1 MKLVLAVAV
10 GGAVGAVTRF
20 WIANQLIRLVGTEFP
35 LGTILVNILGSFILG
50 ILFEPISTKWG
61 SMREIHSF
69 FVVGILGGF
78 TTFSAFCLDAV
89 LLYEKDQLISAL
101 IYVFISV
108 LGSLLGLVSGLLL
121 YRQVL
126 T

>member
-78 TTFSAFCLDAV
+78 TTFSAFCLDA
-89 LLYEKDQLISAL
+89 E
-101 IYVFISV
+101 
-108 LGSLLGLVSGLLL
+108 
-121 YRQVL
+121 R
-126 T
+126 